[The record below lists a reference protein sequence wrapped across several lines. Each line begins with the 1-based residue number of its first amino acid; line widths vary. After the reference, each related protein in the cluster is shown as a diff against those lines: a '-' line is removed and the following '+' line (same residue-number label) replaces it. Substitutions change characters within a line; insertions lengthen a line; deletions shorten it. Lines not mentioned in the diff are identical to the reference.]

1 MIQRLRKKF
10 IRLCMLACAGAFLI
24 LFLAIYGIT
33 TLQMNAALDAL
44 ADLIAQNGG
53 QFPPLTLLDGVDPSP
68 GAINQ
73 ESPFTTRFFTV
84 AFQADGTAAQVDV
97 GAVAS
102 VTEEE
107 AVAYGETALAAG
119 KERGWIGVFRYRVY
133 QGTEGI
139 AAVFI
144 NGTEAKA
151 ANQRFL
157 MGVFA
162 VLLGGGL
169 VVLLLAALFSRR
181 AVRPM
186 AEAYEKQ
193 KRFITDANHALKT
206 PLTLLQTDLDIL
218 EAEQGPDPWR
228 SDMKEAVANM
238 STLVERLVTL
248 CRMDEA
254 AGMLAMVPFNLST
267 VAQEA
272 AAAFS
277 SAAAQQGKA
286 LLIHIDPAV
295 TYVGNPGAIREL
307 FAVLLDNGVKYCDP
321 GGKSNYASQG
331 ASIRC

>member
-10 IRLCMLACAGAFLI
+10 IRLCMLACAGAFFI

-206 PLTLLQTDLDIL
+206 PPYPPPNGSGYIGDGTG
-218 EAEQGPDPWR
+218 AR
-228 SDMKEAVANM
+228 SMAQRY
-238 STLVERLVTL
+238 ER
-248 CRMDEA
+248 
-254 AGMLAMVPFNLST
+254 
-267 VAQEA
+267 
-272 AAAFS
+272 
-277 SAAAQQGKA
+277 
-286 LLIHIDPAV
+286 
-295 TYVGNPGAIREL
+295 
-307 FAVLLDNGVKYCDP
+307 
-321 GGKSNYASQG
+321 GGGQHVHTGG
-331 ASIRC
+331 ASGDPMPDGRGSRNASYGTL